1 MYLILRATQER
12 IEARIDLLDTN
23 DLLKLKKGW
32 LFDWRKEYEADG
44 NYVYKVI
51 TPNNDVIHG
60 LLSVKRKNDHLYV
73 NLLEKSNLNKG
84 KEKAYDNVAGIL
96 LAFSCRLAFAYDYD
110 GFVVFDSK
118 TILINHYS
126 KFYGARVLSGQRMY
140 FDTVSA
146 KLLIEKFL
154 L

>member
-32 LFDWRKEYEADG
+32 LFDWRKEYEKEG

-60 LLSVKRKNDHLYV
+60 LISIRKESDHLFV
-73 NLLEKSNLNKG
+73 NLLEKSILNTG
-84 KEKAYDNVAGIL
+84 NEKLFNNVAGIL
-96 LAFSCRLAFAYDYD
+96 LAFSCRLPFAYGYD
-110 GFVVFDSK
+110 GLWPSNLKAGSSIIIAIF
-118 TILINHYS
+118 
-126 KFYGARVLSGQRMY
+126 
-140 FDTVSA
+140 TVQ
-146 KLLIEKFL
+146 EC
-154 L
+154 